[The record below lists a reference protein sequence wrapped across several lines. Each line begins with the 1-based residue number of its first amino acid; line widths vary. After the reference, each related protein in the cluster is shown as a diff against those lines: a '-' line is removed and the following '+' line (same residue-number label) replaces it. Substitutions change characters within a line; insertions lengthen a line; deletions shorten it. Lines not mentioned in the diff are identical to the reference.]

1 MIKKTMNK
9 IVTGLTT
16 IMLSAFLLP
25 GDARAHCD
33 TLDGPV
39 ILAAKKALDEK
50 NVNRVLIWVQKGD
63 EKEINGAFSKALAER
78 VKDGKRETADREF
91 FETLVKVHRAG
102 EGAPF
107 TGLKPAGEELNPAV
121 EAADKSIEN
130 GKIDGVSALLAKT
143 MNDKVNNY
151 FFRVTATRNFAVN
164 DVQSGR
170 EFVRSYVEY
179 VHYVEGLYNVL
190 SKKGVH
196 HEEGGH
202 GEHAVHGA
210 GHGDL
215 LHNVIFALAGLAVGM
230 AVMYGLKR
238 GKST

>member
-39 ILAAKKALDEK
+39 IMAAKKALDEK

-63 EKEINGAFSKALAER
+63 DKEITGAFNKALAER

-121 EAADKSIEN
+121 AAADKSIEN

-151 FFRVTATRNFAVN
+151 FSRVTATRNFAVN

-190 SKKGVH
+190 SNKGGH

-215 LHNVIFALAGLAVGM
+215 LHNAIFALAGLAVGM
-230 AVMYGLKR
+230 AAMYFIKR
-238 GKST
+238 SKST